1 MGEFIV
7 VFSLVSL
14 LNSPCESKEKSTMYG
29 KHLQCRHACAYEE
42 VGTRVLPRLFDQVVH
57 QTTNSFIGNKHFFIK

>member
-14 LNSPCESKEKSTMYG
+14 LNSPSESKEKSTMYG
-29 KHLQCRHACAYEE
+29 KHLQCRHACAYED
-42 VGTRVLPRLFDQVVH
+42 VGTGRGRLCPLY
-57 QTTNSFIGNKHFFIK
+57 TAPSFNLDILMSRFFTH